1 MPLKFLWN
9 DFVAILLFSCSDFNC
24 WAFLGLVPW
33 GLSYYFLAHFLKP
46 FKGWL
51 KILAHRGETQTQ
63 RDKNTIA
70 KNTHVRERTVLMWVF
85 RFLLTML
92 LKLIEV
98 SVSKVFGVLFN
109 KLFARYLC
117 GGFGF
122 VKLLRMTSVF
132 LQVCYGGLNCV
143 IKFQKYTNDA
153 LWLAT
158 NFYLFWHKIFAKVK
172 YFTYKIFSFYS
183 VWLCT

>member
-1 MPLKFLWN
+1 MDALKFLWN

-122 VKLLRMTSVF
+122 VKLLRMTSCISPS
-132 LQVCYGGLNCV
+132 L
-143 IKFQKYTNDA
+143 
-153 LWLAT
+153 LWRVKLCDKISKIHKWCT
-158 NFYLFWHKIFAKVK
+158 LTCNQLLFVL
-172 YFTYKIFSFYS
+172 T
-183 VWLCT
+183 